1 MKKTPLLNVA
11 LSRLIASL
19 GHGDMVVIGDAGLPV
34 PAGVELIDL
43 ALTHGVPDFIST
55 LKVVLSE
62 MQVESHVLAQEI
74 LDKQPTALATLDELD
89 AAGELGRRE
98 LLSHDRFKVLSRQAR
113 AVVRTGECQPYC
125 NIVLI
130 AGVTF

>member
-34 PAGVELIDL
+34 PPGVELIDL
-43 ALTHGVPDFIST
+43 ALTHGIPDFVST

-74 LDKQPTALATLDELD
+74 LDKQPAALATLNQLNTEG
-89 AAGELGRRE
+89 ALGKRE
-98 LLSHDRFKVLSRQAR
+98 LLSHDQFKILSRQAR
-113 AVVRTGECQPYC
+113 AIVRTGECSPYC
-125 NIVLI
+125 NIVLVS
-130 AGVTF
+130 GVTF

>member
-74 LDKQPTALATLDELD
+74 LDKQPTALAALEALD

-98 LLSHDRFKVLSRQAR
+98 LLSHDQFKVLTRQAR

>member
-19 GHGDMVVIGDAGLPV
+19 GHGDMLVIGDAGLPV
-34 PAGVELIDL
+34 PPGVELIDL
-43 ALTHGVPDFIST
+43 ALTQGIPDFVST

-62 MQVESHVLAQEI
+62 MQVESHVLAEEI
-74 LDKQPTALATLDELD
+74 LLKRPPALPELETLTARGAI
-89 AAGELGRRE
+89 GERR
-98 LLSHDRFKVLSRQAR
+98 LLSHEAFKQLSRQAR
-113 AVVRTGECQPYC
+113 AIVRTGECQPYS
-125 NIVLI
+125 NIVLV